1 MGADELAEIAARIS
15 AAERRAMAAE
25 RETIDRLIATH
36 LADQIGASFQARIAG
51 VTKVGLFVKLND
63 TGADGFIPAATLG
76 SDYFH
81 YDEAMHA
88 LIGGRTGEMFRLGD
102 IVDVKL
108 VEVAPFAGAMRFEML
123 SEGKN
128 RRAAGSPPLK
138 ARKSKYRDRVPPRE
152 DGGNRGRKTRAP
164 KGRTKGRSR

>member
-1 MGADELAEIAARIS
+1 MNS
-15 AAERRAMAAE
+15 PKSRRAFQ
-25 RETIDRLIATH
+25 RLSATH
-36 LADQIGASFQARIAG
+36 LADQIGASFEARVSG
-51 VTKVGLFVKLND
+51 VTKVGLFVKLRE

-76 SDYFH
+76 ADYFH

-108 VEVAPFAGAMRFEML
+108 VEVSPFAGAMRFEML

-128 RRAAGSPPLK
+128 RRSAGSPPLK
-138 ARKSKYRDRVPPRE
+138 SRKSKFRDSMPRE
-152 DGGNRGRKTRAP
+152 KSGGRGKKSRPP
-164 KGRTKGRSR
+164 KGRSKGKSR